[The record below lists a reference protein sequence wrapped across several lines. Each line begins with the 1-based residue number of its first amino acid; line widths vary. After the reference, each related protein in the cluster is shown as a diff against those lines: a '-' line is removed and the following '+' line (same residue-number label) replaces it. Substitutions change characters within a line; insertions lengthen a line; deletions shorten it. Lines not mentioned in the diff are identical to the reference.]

1 MEIDANSFTQGA
13 VVTFGLIF
21 LGGIITS
28 IGPCNL
34 AMIPLLV
41 GYVGGTTTPNRSRAF
56 TLSLGFAIGLAT
68 TFMLLGIAAAL
79 IGNAFT
85 GLIDWGYYLLA
96 VVCFLLAMRMLG
108 ALDIQIPNYIS
119 QFREQIGWRGL
130 PGAFVLGLVSG
141 LVASQC
147 ATPVL
152 LAVLTYVMVQQAAVG
167 YGAALLFVYA
177 LGRGL
182 PIVLAGTFTGALKQ
196 MRQSS
201 DRWATVLETGSG
213 LIMMGMGL
221 YFLWLA

>member
-1 MEIDANSFTQGA
+1 M
-13 VVTFGLIF
+13 
-21 LGGIITS
+21 
-28 IGPCNL
+28 
-34 AMIPLLV
+34 
-41 GYVGGTTTPNRSRAF
+41 
-56 TLSLGFAIGLAT
+56 
-68 TFMLLGIAAAL
+68 
-79 IGNAFT
+79 
-85 GLIDWGYYLLA
+85 
-96 VVCFLLAMRMLG
+96 
-108 ALDIQIPNYIS
+108 
-119 QFREQIGWRGL
+119 
-130 PGAFVLGLVSG
+130 
-141 LVASQC
+141 
-147 ATPVL
+147 L